1 MGTLEASTATST
13 GTGIGIGTQTPE
25 QALATLS
32 DMTQHLVPIQVE
44 EHLAR
49 IAKAQAYMQSHKID
63 AIYLNAG
70 TNLTYFTGMKW
81 YASERI
87 VGAILP
93 AKGEVQYI
101 APYFE
106 IGSLNGF
113 KVIDGPIHGWQEH
126 ENPYCLFV
134 EVLEGLGIAKTAT
147 IGIDESAQF
156 FIFDGIN
163 KAQEGLTLINAQ
175 EVTAHCRMHKSDNEL
190 ALMQGA
196 MDMTLAVHQATA
208 SMLYPGISTTGVEA
222 FIEQAHQKVGA
233 PGNYFCIVLFG
244 GATSFPHGVKDPQTL
259 NEGDVVLIDT
269 GCKVH
274 DYISDITRTYVFGQ
288 PTSRQRQF
296 WNNEKAAQLAAFNA
310 AKLGAPC
317 EEVDAAARQYL
328 ASQGLGPEYQTPG
341 CPHRTGH
348 GIGLDIHEWPYLVG
362 GNKTPLATGM
372 CFSNEPML
380 VIPNEFGIRLE
391 DHFYMT
397 DDGPRWFTQPSE
409 SIDNPFGLAETAY

>member
-1 MGTLEASTATST
+1 MTI
-13 GTGIGIGTQTPE
+13 IGIGTHTSE

-32 DMTQHLVPIQVE
+32 DMSNSLNPIQPE

-49 IAKAQAYMQSHKID
+49 IAKAQAYMQANNIA

-70 TNLTYFTGMKW
+70 TNLTYFSGMKW
-81 YASERI
+81 YASERM

-93 AKGEVQYI
+93 AIGDVQYI
-101 APYFE
+101 APFFE
-106 IGSLNGF
+106 IGTLNGL

-126 ENPYCLFV
+126 QSPYVLFV
-134 EVLEGLGIAKTAT
+134 AVLKQLGISAAAT

-163 KAQEGLTLINAQ
+163 KVQAGLHLINAQ
-175 EVTAHCRMHKSDNEL
+175 PVTAHCRMHKSNNEI
-190 ALMQGA
+190 ALMQSA
-196 MDMTLAVHQATA
+196 MNMTLAVHKATA
-208 SMLYPGISTTGVEA
+208 SMLYTGISTTEVEA
-222 FIEQAHQKVGA
+222 FIKQAHQKVGA

-244 GATSFPHGVKDPQTL
+244 IATSFPHGVKDAQIL
-259 NEGDVVLIDT
+259 KVGDMVLIDT

-274 DYISDITRTYVFGQ
+274 NYLSDITRSYVFGE
-288 PTSRQRQF
+288 PTTRQRQF
-296 WNNEKAAQLAAFNA
+296 WNMEKAAQFAAFNG
-310 AKLGAPC
+310 AKIGVPC
-317 EEVDAAARQYL
+317 EVVDDAARGYL

-362 GNKTPLATGM
+362 GNKTLLAAGM

-380 VIPNEFGIRLE
+380 VVPDEFGIRLE

-397 DDGPRWFTQPSE
+397 DSGPQWFTVPSN
-409 SIDNPFGLAETAY
+409 SIDDPFG

>member
-1 MGTLEASTATST
+1 MTT
-13 GTGIGIGTQTPE
+13 IGIGTQTSE
-25 QALATLS
+25 QALDSLS
-32 DMTQHLVPIQVE
+32 DMTEALSPIHPE

-49 IAKAQAYMQSHKID
+49 IAKAQAYMQANNIA

-70 TNLTYFTGMKW
+70 TNLTYFTGMQW
-81 YASERI
+81 YASERM

-93 AKGEVQYI
+93 AVGEVQYI

-106 IGSLNGF
+106 IGSLNDF

-126 ENPYCLFV
+126 QSPYCLFV
-134 EVLEGLGIAKTAT
+134 EVLKQLNIKDIAT

-163 KAQEGLTLINAQ
+163 KAQNGLNLINAK
-175 EVTAHCRMHKSDNEL
+175 EVTAHCRMHKSANEI
-190 ALMQGA
+190 ALMQAA
-196 MDMTLAVHQATA
+196 MNMTLAVHQATA
-208 SMLYPGISTTGVEA
+208 SMLYAGISTTEVEA
-222 FIEQAHQKVGA
+222 FIKQAHQKVGA

-244 GATSFPHGVKDPQTL
+244 VATSFPHGVKDPQIL
-259 NEGDVVLIDT
+259 KQGDMVLIDT

-274 DYISDITRTYVFGQ
+274 NYLSDITRTYVFGE
-288 PTSRQRQF
+288 PTSWQRKF
-296 WNNEKAAQLAAFNA
+296 WDIEKSAQLAAFNA
-310 AKLGAPC
+310 AQIGTPC
-317 EEVDAAARQYL
+317 EAVDEAARGYL
-328 ASQGLGPEYQTPG
+328 ASHGLGPEYQTPG

-380 VIPNEFGIRLE
+380 VVPDEFGIRLE

-397 DDGPRWFTQPSE
+397 DQGPRWFTEPSA
-409 SIDNPFGLAETAY
+409 SIDNPFGLQN

>member
-1 MGTLEASTATST
+1 MST
-13 GTGIGIGTQTPE
+13 IGIGTQTPE

-32 DMTQHLVPIQVE
+32 DMTQALVPIQPK

-49 IAKAQAYMQSHKID
+49 IAKAQAYMQANNID
-63 AIYLNAG
+63 AVYLNAG

-81 YASERI
+81 YASERL

-93 AKGEVQYI
+93 AFGIVQYI

-126 ENPYCLFV
+126 QNPYSLFV
-134 EVLEGLGIAKTAT
+134 EVLKQLKIADTAT

-163 KAQEGLTLINAQ
+163 KAQTGLNLINAQ
-175 EVTAHCRMHKSDNEL
+175 PVTAHCRMHKSDNEI
-190 ALMQGA
+190 ALMQAA
-196 MDMTLAVHQATA
+196 MDMTLAVHKASA
-208 SMLYPGISTTGVEA
+208 SMLYAGISTTEVEA
-222 FIEQAHQKVGA
+222 FIKRAHQKVGA

-244 GATSFPHGVKDPQTL
+244 VATSFPHGVKDAQVL
-259 NEGDVVLIDT
+259 KKGDMVLIDT

-274 DYISDITRTYVFGQ
+274 DYLSDITRSYVFGE
-288 PTSRQRQF
+288 PTTRQREF
-296 WNNEKAAQLAAFNA
+296 WDIEKYAQLAAFNA
-310 AKLGAPC
+310 AKIGVPC
-317 EEVDAAARQYL
+317 EVVDDAARGYL

-362 GNKTPLATGM
+362 GDKTPLAPGM

-380 VIPNEFGIRLE
+380 VIPDEFGVRLE

-397 DDGPRWFTQPSE
+397 DNDPHWFTEPSH
-409 SIDNPFGLAETAY
+409 SIDDPFGLNA

>member
-1 MGTLEASTATST
+1 MTSM
-13 GTGIGIGTQTPE
+13 GIGTQTPE

-32 DMTQHLVPIQVE
+32 DMTSSLKPIQAE

-49 IAKAQAYMQSHKID
+49 IAKAQAYMQANNIA

-81 YASERI
+81 YASERM

-93 AKGEVQYI
+93 AVGTVQYI
-101 APYFE
+101 APHFE

-126 ENPYCLFV
+126 ENPYTLFV
-134 EVLEGLGIAKTAT
+134 AILKQLNIGDTAT
-147 IGIDESAQF
+147 VGIDESAQF

-163 KAQEGLTLINAQ
+163 KAQTGLQLINAQ
-175 EVTAHCRMHKSDNEL
+175 AVTAHCRMHKSDNEIT
-190 ALMQGA
+190 LMQCA
-196 MDMTLAVHQATA
+196 MNMTLAVHQATA
-208 SMLYPGISTTGVEA
+208 SMLYEGVSTTEVEA
-222 FIEQAHQKVGA
+222 FIKQAHQKVGA

-244 GATSFPHGVKDPQTL
+244 VATSFPHGVKDAQVL
-259 NEGDVVLIDT
+259 KKGDMVLIDT

-274 DYISDITRTYVFGQ
+274 NYLSDITRTYVFGE
-288 PTSRQRQF
+288 PTPRQRKF
-296 WNNEKAAQLAAFNA
+296 WDMEKAAQLAAFNA
-310 AKLGAPC
+310 ANIGVPC
-317 EEVDAAARQYL
+317 EAVDDAARQYL

-362 GNKTPLATGM
+362 GNKTPLAEGM

-380 VIPNEFGIRLE
+380 VIPDEFGIRLE

-397 DDGPRWFTQPSE
+397 DTGPRWFTEPSK
-409 SIDNPFGLAETAY
+409 SIDNPFAL

>member
-1 MGTLEASTATST
+1 MTLDNDTITGT

-32 DMTQHLVPIQVE
+32 DMTQDLVPIQPE
-44 EHLAR
+44 EHLKRMA
-49 IAKAQAYMQSHKID
+49 IAQAYMQAHNIA

-81 YASERI
+81 YASERM

-93 AKGEVQYI
+93 AKGAVQYI

-126 ENPYCLFV
+126 ENPYGLFV
-134 EVLEGLGIAKTAT
+134 DVLRQLNIADTAT

-163 KAQEGLTLINAQ
+163 KAQTGLTLINAQ
-175 EVTAHCRMHKSDNEL
+175 EVTAHCRMHKSASEL

-196 MDMTLAVHQATA
+196 MNMTLAVHQATA
-208 SMLYPGISTTGVEA
+208 SMLYPGISTTEVEA

-244 GATSFPHGVKDPQTL
+244 IATSFPHGVKDPQIL
-259 NEGDVVLIDT
+259 KEGDVVLIDT
-269 GCKVH
+269 GCKVY
-274 DYISDITRTYVFGQ
+274 DYISDITRTYVFGE

-296 WNNEKAAQLAAFNA
+296 WGDEKAAQLAAFNA
-310 AKLGAPC
+310 AQIGVPC
-317 EEVDAAARQYL
+317 EDVDATARQYL

-362 GNKTPLATGM
+362 GNKTPLAKGM

-380 VIPNEFGIRLE
+380 VIPDEFGIRLE

-397 DDGPRWFTQPSE
+397 DEGPRWFTQPSD
-409 SIDNPFGLAETAY
+409 SIDNPFGLHEVAS

>member
-1 MGTLEASTATST
+1 MTTM
-13 GTGIGIGTQTPE
+13 GIGTQTPE

-32 DMTQHLVPIQVE
+32 DMTKTLMPIQPKE
-44 EHLAR
+44 NLAR
-49 IAKAQAYMQSHKID
+49 IAKAQAYMQANNID

-81 YASERI
+81 YASERL

-93 AKGEVQYI
+93 AVGTVQYI

-106 IGSLNGF
+106 IGTLNGF

-126 ENPYCLFV
+126 QSPFTLFV
-134 EVLEGLGIAKTAT
+134 EILKLLDISTTAI

-163 KAQEGLTLINAQ
+163 KAQTGLNLINAQ
-175 EVTAHCRMHKSDNEL
+175 PVTAHCRMHKSNNEI
-190 ALMQGA
+190 ALMQSA
-196 MDMTLAVHQATA
+196 MNMTLAVHQATA
-208 SMLYPGISTTGVEA
+208 SMLYAGISTTEVEA
-222 FIEQAHQKVGA
+222 FIKRAHQAVGA

-244 GATSFPHGVKDPQTL
+244 LATSFPHGVKDPQVL
-259 NEGDVVLIDT
+259 KAGDMVLIDT

-274 DYISDITRTYVFGQ
+274 DYLSDITRTYVFGE
-288 PTSRQRQF
+288 PTTKQREF
-296 WNNEKAAQLAAFNA
+296 WNMEKAAQLAAFNA
-310 AKLGAPC
+310 AKIGVTC
-317 EEVDAAARQYL
+317 EVVDSAARVYL

-362 GNKTPLATGM
+362 GNKTPLGIGM

-380 VIPNEFGIRLE
+380 VVPDQFGIRLE

-397 DDGPRWFTQPSE
+397 EQGASWFTQPSS
-409 SIDNPFGLAETAY
+409 SIDNPFGLQD

>member
-1 MGTLEASTATST
+1 MTT
-13 GTGIGIGTQTPE
+13 IGIGTQTPQ

-32 DMTQHLVPIQVE
+32 DMTSTLIPIQAE

-49 IAKAQAYMQSHKID
+49 IAKAQAYMQANNID

-81 YASERI
+81 YASERM

-93 AKGEVQYI
+93 AMGKVQYI

-106 IGSLNGF
+106 IGTLNGF

-126 ENPYCLFV
+126 QSPYALFV
-134 EVLEGLGIAKTAT
+134 DILKQLKISDKAT

-163 KAQEGLTLINAQ
+163 KVQTGLNLVNAQ
-175 EVTAHCRMHKSDNEL
+175 ATTAHCRMQKSDNEIT
-190 ALMQGA
+190 LMQGA
-196 MDMTLAVHQATA
+196 MNMTLAVHQATA
-208 SMLYPGISTTGVEA
+208 SMLYEGISTTEVEA
-222 FIEQAHQKVGA
+222 FIKLAHQKVGA

-244 GATSFPHGVKDPQTL
+244 IATSFPHGVKDAQVL
-259 NEGDVVLIDT
+259 KVGDIVLIDT

-274 DYISDITRTYVFGQ
+274 DYLSDITRTYVFGE
-288 PTSRQRQF
+288 PTGRQREF
-296 WNNEKAAQLAAFNA
+296 WNNEKSAQLAAFNA
-310 AKLGAPC
+310 AEIGAPC
-317 EEVDAAARQYL
+317 EAVDAAARGYL

-362 GNKTPLATGM
+362 GDKTPLATGM

-380 VIPNEFGIRLE
+380 VVPDEFGIRLE

-397 DDGPRWFTQPSE
+397 DKGPRWFTAPSN
-409 SIDNPFGLAETAY
+409 SIDNPFGLSN

>member
-1 MGTLEASTATST
+1 MTT
-13 GTGIGIGTQTPE
+13 IGIGTQTPQ

-32 DMTQHLVPIQVE
+32 DMTSTLIPIQAE

-49 IAKAQAYMQSHKID
+49 IAKAQAYMQANNID

-81 YASERI
+81 YASERM

-93 AKGEVQYI
+93 AMGKVQYI

-106 IGSLNGF
+106 IGTLNGF

-126 ENPYCLFV
+126 QNPYALFV
-134 EVLEGLGIAKTAT
+134 DILKQLKISDKAT

-163 KAQEGLTLINAQ
+163 KVQTGLNLVNAQ
-175 EVTAHCRMHKSDNEL
+175 ATTAHCRMQKSDNEIT
-190 ALMQGA
+190 LMQGA
-196 MDMTLAVHQATA
+196 MNMTLAVHQATA
-208 SMLYPGISTTGVEA
+208 SMLYEGISTTEVEA
-222 FIEQAHQKVGA
+222 FIKLAHQKVGA

-244 GATSFPHGVKDPQTL
+244 IATSFPHGVKDAQVL
-259 NEGDVVLIDT
+259 KVGDIVLIDT

-274 DYISDITRTYVFGQ
+274 DYLSDITRTYVFGE
-288 PTSRQRQF
+288 PTGRQREF
-296 WNNEKAAQLAAFNA
+296 WNNEKSAQLAAFNA
-310 AKLGAPC
+310 AEIGAPC
-317 EEVDAAARQYL
+317 EAVDAAARGYL
-328 ASQGLGPEYQTPG
+328 ASQGLGPEYKTPG

-362 GNKTPLATGM
+362 GDKTPLATGM

-380 VIPNEFGIRLE
+380 VVPDEFGIRLE

-397 DDGPRWFTQPSE
+397 DKGPRWFTAPSN
-409 SIDNPFGLAETAY
+409 SIDNPFGLSN

>member
-1 MGTLEASTATST
+1 MTT
-13 GTGIGIGTQTPE
+13 IGIGTQSSE
-25 QALATLS
+25 QALASLS
-32 DMTQHLVPIQVE
+32 NMTQTLTPIAAD
-44 EHLAR
+44 EHLER
-49 IAKAQAYMQSHKID
+49 IAKAQAYMLANNID

-81 YASERI
+81 YASERM

-93 AKGEVQYI
+93 ALGEVQYI

-126 ENPYCLFV
+126 ENPYALFV
-134 EVLEGLGIAKTAT
+134 EVLKKLNINENAT

-163 KAQEGLTLINAQ
+163 KAQTGLNLINAQ
-175 EVTAHCRMHKSDNEL
+175 PVTAHCRMHKSVHEL
-190 ALMQGA
+190 SLMQRA

-208 SMLYPGISTTGVEA
+208 SMLYEGITTTEVEA
-222 FIEQAHQKVGA
+222 FIKKAHQKVGA

-244 GATSFPHGVKDPQTL
+244 VATSFPHGVKDAQIL
-259 NEGDVVLIDT
+259 KKGDMVLIDT

-274 DYISDITRTYVFGQ
+274 DYLSDITRTYVFGE
-288 PTSRQRQF
+288 PTMRQRMF
-296 WNNEKAAQLAAFNA
+296 WDHEKAAQMAAFNA
-310 AKLGAPC
+310 AKIGATC
-317 EEVDAAARQYL
+317 EDVDAGARNYL
-328 ASQGLGPEYQTPG
+328 AAQGLGPQYQTPG

-362 GNKTPLATGM
+362 GDKTPLAPGM

-380 VIPNEFGIRLE
+380 VIPDEFGVRLE

-397 DDGPRWFTQPSE
+397 DNGPHWFTQPSY
-409 SIDNPFGLAETAY
+409 SIDDPFGLNA